1 MVALLSQ
8 CFDQGSNSSSNDNNT
23 NNNNNNNNNNNS
35 NNSNDLKI
43 PEVYP
48 VRNVSDQNV
57 PTGNITTGQDILQQ
71 QFKELKDYTRHLEQE
86 VEEYRKYIEE
96 RFNNINNQQFN
107 VLEGFS
113 NSNSSGSS
121 GSKDMN
127 DIIVYLMTCIFVL
140 LLVDYIFKMGK
151 NSY

>member
-8 CFDQGSNSSSNDNNT
+8 CFDQNSNSSSNDNN
-23 NNNNNNNNNNNS
+23 NNNV
-35 NNSNDLKI
+35 DLKI
-43 PEVYP
+43 PEASP
-48 VRNVSDQNV
+48 VKNVSDQNV
-57 PTGNITTGQDILQQ
+57 PTKTIETGQNILEE
-71 QFKELKDYTRHLEQE
+71 QFKELKDYSRHLEKE
-86 VEEYRKYIEE
+86 VEEYRKYIED
-96 RFNNINNQQFN
+96 RFDNINNQQFN

-113 NSNSSGSS
+113 NNNSNNNNCNE
-121 GSKDMN
+121 SKDMN

>member
-8 CFDQGSNSSSNDNNT
+8 CFDQGSNSSSD
-23 NNNNNNNNNNNS
+23 NNNNNNNINNNN
-35 NNSNDLKI
+35 NDLKI
-43 PEVYP
+43 PEVSP

-57 PTGNITTGQDILQQ
+57 PTGNIPTGQDILQQ
-71 QFKELKDYTRHLEQE
+71 QFKELKEYTRHLEQE

-113 NSNSSGSS
+113 NSNSSGSNE
-121 GSKDMN
+121 SKDMN

>member
-8 CFDQGSNSSSNDNNT
+8 CFDQGSNSCSNDKNT
-23 NNNNNNNNNNNS
+23 NNNTNS
-35 NNSNDLKI
+35 NNDLKI
-43 PEVYP
+43 PEVSP
-48 VRNVSDQNV
+48 VRNVNDQNV
-57 PTGNITTGQDILQQ
+57 PTKTIESGPNILEQ
-71 QFKELKDYTRHLEQE
+71 QFKELKEYTRHLEKE

-113 NSNSSGSS
+113 NDNSNN
-121 GSKDMN
+121 SKDIN
-127 DIIVYLMTCIFVL
+127 DILVYLMTCVFVL